1 MKIVKIGKFIF
12 AILIIISSIITAF
25 QFIASKDWTK
35 GLQTFASITTA
46 ATFFYE
52 EFDEIY
58 ALTNR
63 LKGWILNKTVNF
75 SISFYT
81 YNEEIDIPDIQ
92 KAFDNAIKKGGFV
105 ITEGRNRKIEDI
117 GILDTIITTPKNLN
131 IFCKISR
138 DDVDSAYKIKLKF
151 QISSREIAHSWDLGK
166 EFRDNF
172 LANLNIGERK
182 RCDIE
187 IDMSDAK
194 INPFYKLTVRTINA
208 QDVVDFRLSA
218 DVSDSLE
225 IELHQYK
232 LYATS
237 SKISDL
243 EKLIKE
249 YVPLAT
255 VS

>member
-1 MKIVKIGKFIF
+1 
-12 AILIIISSIITAF
+12 
-25 QFIASKDWTK
+25 
-35 GLQTFASITTA
+35 
-46 ATFFYE
+46 
-52 EFDEIY
+52 
-58 ALTNR
+58 
-63 LKGWILNKTVNF
+63 
-75 SISFYT
+75 
-81 YNEEIDIPDIQ
+81 
-92 KAFDNAIKKGGFV
+92 
-105 ITEGRNRKIEDI
+105 
-117 GILDTIITTPKNLN
+117 
-131 IFCKISR
+131 
-138 DDVDSAYKIKLKF
+138 
-151 QISSREIAHSWDLGK
+151 
-166 EFRDNF
+166 
-172 LANLNIGERK
+172 
-182 RCDIE
+182 
-187 IDMSDAK
+187 MSDAK

>member
-1 MKIVKIGKFIF
+1 MKIVKIVKFIF
-12 AILIIISSIITAF
+12 AILIIISSIITTV

-35 GLQTFASITTA
+35 GLQTFAAITTA
-46 ATFFYE
+46 ATFCYE

-81 YNEEIDIPDIQ
+81 YNEELNVQDIQ
-92 KAFDNAIKKGGFV
+92 TALKRAMKKGEFS
-105 ITEGRNRKIEDI
+105 IIEGRNRKIEAD
-117 GILDTIITTPKNLN
+117 GTLDTIITTPKNLN
-131 IFCKISR
+131 IICKISR
-138 DDVDSAYKIKLKF
+138 DDINFVYKIKLKF
-151 QISSREIAHSWDLGK
+151 QISSREISHSWDIGK

-172 LANLNIGERK
+172 LAGLNVGEEK

-194 INPFYKLTVRTINA
+194 INPFYKLTVKTINA
-208 QDVVDFRLSA
+208 QDVVDFELSA

-237 SKISDL
+237 SRISDL